1 MERVWISAGGAGLG
15 PLKHSWAGGGERNF
29 PAHSVGDF
37 SQLCFPVQGGHGL
50 RHCLSSSWIKDLSVN
65 HQSLINPHGFIAAF
79 RDGCVGALSCKQNC
93 SCPPERGMRRGG
105 EDVGILFVLV
115 SESGSSM
122 DPAFCV
128 LIPAFTFRKWKPSS
142 VEQEL
147 LPCLGSLLI
156 LCSLRAEPVSL

>member
-1 MERVWISAGGAGLG
+1 MGCFPACSMDQSMERVWISAGGAGLG

-79 RDGCVGALSCKQNC
+79 RDGCVGALSTANK
-93 SCPPERGMRRGG
+93 
-105 EDVGILFVLV
+105 IVLV
-115 SESGSSM
+115 LLSEECAGEGRMWEFCLFWSQSLA
-122 DPAFCV
+122 PAWTLLSVCSFQPLPSENGNHPAWSRSFSLALV
-128 LIPAFTFRKWKPSS
+128 L
-142 VEQEL
+142 
-147 LPCLGSLLI
+147 C
-156 LCSLRAEPVSL
+156 